1 MLTAR
6 MRSGGWTSHVQVG
19 DTRTNDGYRA
29 PASQSGGE

>member
-6 MRSGGWTSHVQVG
+6 MRSGGWAPCVQVG
-19 DTRTNDGYRA
+19 DTCTDVDRA